1 MKKRD
6 AKDFVIQRKNI
17 EGHLSAPLNLRIW
30 KKIGICG
37 ITMGLALSLTG
48 CRIDLL
54 TGDIEIG
61 DYETGFRLNNA
72 YSNEDVK
79 YVTEEYSLIKLD
91 GKIYVAYT
99 FSSINSKTG
108 NLISRYYDIKD
119 KKFLGMSLVE
129 PKIDDLDGEHTSFDY
144 LYFNGNYKMGC
155 ILPFGSV
162 INLSEVVTSS
172 YPSEQDLAF
181 WSGNTEETHKR
192 FNDFLF
198 KDITSAIR
206 NLGNGTNNDETKQ
219 VEYSTNITAQIFT
232 CTKDNGK
239 IDIIIGYRASE
250 NENDIGYN
258 YVYDVITGTI
268 TYIGK
273 SKEYAYIDVTVD
285 KAPTGFTIKQIADK
299 YDIEIVYTVNKEKK
313 STASNEQTTDTKN
326 TNALSQE
333 EQLNTENSDMSSQSE
348 QPNIE
353 NSDELPQEGQTGV
366 DSSNIETPEEKYYKN
381 GEIMILD
388 VKALKETGAVE
399 YCEDDDIDYVILL
412 EGEKYGLERALID
425 LMDDGS
431 FAHQTADPTT
441 IYYGNSTLKIHIK
454 TIPQAKTIY
463 TPSSLLKER
472 GEADA
477 AQSEYS
483 LKELIK
489 LYEKINPR
497 KKAYVSKDKI
507 KMFDTSSVNGTAG
520 WVLVEERI
528 NGSGTGPYYC
538 NPFHPEFQL
547 RLIGDFVYYRE
558 GDDNSSEQLKNTSVV
573 TLEEYLNE
581 IGRTDLLKD
590 KYTQSE
596 LISLSEA
603 LEEQKVEHQKAM

>member
-1 MKKRD
+1 MKKREI
-6 AKDFVIQRKNI
+6 KDFSIQRKNV
-17 EGHLSAPLNLRIW
+17 EGHLSAPLNLKIW

-37 ITMGLALSLTG
+37 ITIGLTLSLTG
-48 CRIDLL
+48 CGIKL
-54 TGDIEIG
+54 TDILTYDREIG
-61 DYETGFRLNNA
+61 NYETGFRLNSV
-72 YSNEDVK
+72 YFDEDIK
-79 YVTEEYSLIKLD
+79 RATEEYSLIKLN

-99 FSSINSKTG
+99 FSSVDSKTG
-108 NLISRYYDIKD
+108 NLVFRYYDIKD
-119 KKFLGMSLVE
+119 KKFLGMSIVE
-129 PKIDDLDGEHTSFDY
+129 PVIDDLDRINNTSFDY
-144 LYFNGNYKMGC
+144 LYCNGSYGMGD
-155 ILPFGSV
+155 ILPFGAV
-162 INLSEVVTSS
+162 INLSEVVTST
-172 YPSEQDLAF
+172 YPRQQDLEF
-181 WSGNTEETHKR
+181 WSKNTEEAQKR

-198 KDITSAIR
+198 KDISFTITKALS
-206 NLGNGTNNDETKQ
+206 NNTDNDKTNRVLKYN
-219 VEYSTNITAQIFT
+219 TNIPAQIFI
-232 CTKDNGK
+232 CTK
-239 IDIIIGYRASE
+239 IDGQTDTLIGYRGSE
-250 NENDIGYN
+250 NESDIGYN
-258 YVYDVITGTI
+258 YVYDVITGTT

-273 SKEYAYIDVTVD
+273 NSEDAYVEVTVT
-285 KAPTGFTIKQIADK
+285 KAPYGLTIKQVADK
-299 YDIEIVYTVNKEKK
+299 YDIEIIYSADNVEESIT
-313 STASNEQTTDTKN
+313 SDEQTIDIEN
-326 TNALSQE
+326 TNAMPQSELTD
-333 EQLNTENSDMSSQSE
+333 TENTDTTQSD
-348 QPNIE
+348 
-353 NSDELPQEGQTGV
+353 V

-603 LEEQKVEHQKAM
+603 LEEQKVEHQNAM